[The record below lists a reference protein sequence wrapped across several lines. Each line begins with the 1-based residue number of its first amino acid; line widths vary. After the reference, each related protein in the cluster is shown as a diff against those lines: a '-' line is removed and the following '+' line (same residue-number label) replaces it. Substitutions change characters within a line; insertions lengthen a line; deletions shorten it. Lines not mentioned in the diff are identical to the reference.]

1 MRFRND
7 KGISII
13 LATVILISIG
23 LIITI
28 AFVTWHSGIV
38 GTLTNIERVE
48 IVRVNIESGILN
60 KFFIAIDIKNA
71 GERTVR
77 VCQVSING
85 KPFKEFSKGT
95 KVILMCSEGKELD
108 PNNEE
113 TWISI
118 EPGEIGLVGIS
129 IPENAV
135 SIGQKIHIKIHTING
150 GEYPIVIFLENPE

>member
-1 MRFRND
+1 MNKNK
-7 KGISII
+7 KGISIVV
-13 LATVILISIG
+13 ATAILISLC

-28 AFVTWHSGIV
+28 AVVMWHSGIV
-38 GTLTNIERVE
+38 GTLTTIERVE
-48 IVRVNIESGILN
+48 IVRVNIESGIIN

-71 GERTVR
+71 GEKTVR

-85 KPFKEFSKGT
+85 KPFKEFSPNT

-113 TWISI
+113 TFLLI

-129 IPENAV
+129 IPENAI
-135 SIGQKIHIKIHTING
+135 SIGQKIHIKVHTISG
-150 GEYPIVIFLENPE
+150 GEYPIVIFLENPEG